1 MELVWDSVTNQISSG
16 TIKLFLPT
24 NQTSSG
30 RTKLLPQTNQASS
43 GRAKFEGLARS
54 EFNFVSYPLYEAPNL
69 EIPHR
74 PRPIL
79 GDRDI
84 FCYPSESDPPKV
96 MIDIDKISKALWK
109 AGYKNMSSII
119 EKQLASIVPFNE
131 HELDRIILYKNNSI
145 TIFAP
150 PDEALGMENS
160 MDLRYQVA
168 ISKVQKED
176 CDTSDGYD
184 VRTLYNYGRSLLMI
198 RLVPERGYPS
208 VNGEQITKWNIYN
221 DGRVLVHGVEDRF

>member
-1 MELVWDSVTNQISSG
+1 MTSILKDESNLVRQN
-16 TIKLFLPT
+16 KLFLPT

-54 EFNFVSYPLYEAPNL
+54 EFNFAWYTLYEMPNL
-69 EIPHR
+69 VIPDR
-74 PRPIL
+74 PRAIL
-79 GDRDI
+79 GDRHI
-84 FCYPSESDPPKV
+84 FFYPSESDPPKV

-119 EKQLASIVPFNE
+119 EKQLTSIVPFNE

-176 CDTSDGYD
+176 FDTSDGYD

-198 RLVPERGYPS
+198 RLGPERGYPC

-221 DGRVLVHGVEDRF
+221 DGRVLVHGVENYF

>member
-54 EFNFVSYPLYEAPNL
+54 EFNFVPYPLYEAPNL

-176 CDTSDGYD
+176 FDTSDGYD

>member
-1 MELVWDSVTNQISSG
+1 MASTSLLLPFLLVLLLLQTNQISSG
-16 TIKLFLPT
+16 RIKLFLPT

-54 EFNFVSYPLYEAPNL
+54 EFNFAWYTLYEMPNL
-69 EIPHR
+69 VIPDR
-74 PRPIL
+74 PRAIL
-79 GDRDI
+79 GDRHI
-84 FCYPSESDPPKV
+84 FFYPSESDPPKV

-119 EKQLASIVPFNE
+119 EKQLTSIVPFNE

-176 CDTSDGYD
+176 FDTSDGYD
-184 VRTLYNYGRSLLMI
+184 GILAYVNDF
-198 RLVPERGYPS
+198 RGS
-208 VNGEQITKWNIYN
+208 NNGI
-221 DGRVLVHGVEDRF
+221 GPC

>member
-1 MELVWDSVTNQISSG
+1 MEYLGVVCLIEDD
-16 TIKLFLPT
+16 F
-24 NQTSSG
+24 
-30 RTKLLPQTNQASS
+30 
-43 GRAKFEGLARS
+43 
-54 EFNFVSYPLYEAPNL
+54 NL
-69 EIPHR
+69 EGRIKSRQAELNSFFQRIRPPQAEQNSFLRRIRLHR
-74 PRPIL
+74 AEQNLKAWRDQNLIL
-79 GDRDI
+79 YRI
-84 FCYPSESDPPKV
+84 QSDPPKV

-119 EKQLASIVPFNE
+119 EKQLTSIVPFNE

-176 CDTSDGYD
+176 FDTSDGYD

-221 DGRVLVHGVEDRF
+221 DGRVLVHGVEDYF